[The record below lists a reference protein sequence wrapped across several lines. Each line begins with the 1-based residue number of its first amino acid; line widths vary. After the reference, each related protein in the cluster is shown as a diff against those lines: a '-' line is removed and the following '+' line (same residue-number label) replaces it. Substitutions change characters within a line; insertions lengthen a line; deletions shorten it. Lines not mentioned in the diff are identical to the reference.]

1 MGAGPKSPA
10 ALRNLTEDVEELFA
24 AADGDQTVAKPVCLA
39 SSLAMGC
46 VRFLPFSSSLS
57 SANCPKSR
65 ARSLIAESILS
76 PCELMIPRVTQKTGG
91 CAKSHTTAFFY
102 DEWSFRALV
111 VSKGLIKLVFDS
123 GSSDVAPAE
132 RLFNIVQGIANRH
145 CQRLAFWTGND
156 VLIITL

>member
-10 ALRNLTEDVEELFA
+10 ALRDLTEVVEELSP

-102 DEWSFRALV
+102 DEWSFQSVGCGGERIDQTRSVQEAAMWRRPYAFSISFKASLIATAS
-111 VSKGLIKLVFDS
+111 VSHS
-123 GSSDVAPAE
+123 GQAMT
-132 RLFNIVQGIANRH
+132 
-145 CQRLAFWTGND
+145 C
-156 VLIITL
+156 